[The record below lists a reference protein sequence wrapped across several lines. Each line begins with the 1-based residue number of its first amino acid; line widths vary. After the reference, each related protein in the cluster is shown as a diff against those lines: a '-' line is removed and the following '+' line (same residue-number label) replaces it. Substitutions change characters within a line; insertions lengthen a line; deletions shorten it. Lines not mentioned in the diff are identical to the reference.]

1 VQTEDVFREANERI
15 AGKADELNLQP
26 PIPFLCECSDEH
38 CFVRLFLSLEEY
50 AEVRSD
56 PPRFVASLDNNVPP
70 RLRTDPRAS
79 LSWPPNDC

>member
-1 VQTEDVFREANERI
+1 MQTEDVFREANERI

-56 PPRFVASLDNNVPP
+56 PQRYLIISGHDVAGG
-70 RLRTDPRAS
+70 RRAS
-79 LSWPPNDC
+79 SPRSTTTYRPD